1 MEKIIN
7 KGFGKGLKLSLGEF
21 KGVKYLQIMELWKL
35 NPKDDWKFS
44 KKNVTI
50 NKRVLKEFIEFVKE
64 NEAELLKQIG
74 DEPFVEKKEE
84 GEKDD

>member
-50 NKRVLKEFIEFVKE
+50 NKRVLK
-64 NEAELLKQIG
+64 
-74 DEPFVEKKEE
+74 
-84 GEKDD
+84 